1 MNWRMRDT
9 LVQNAAHAAGG
20 AAASWPLSA
29 GCSLA
34 CAAARPRAADFE
46 QHRDAIL
53 AMAARLFADRGYA
66 AGSIADLASACGVS
80 KALLYHYYRD
90 KEALLFDIA
99 DRYIDSL
106 QLIVDDVAAEKLP
119 PAAHLRRLIE
129 RFMQAYEHA
138 AAYHRVLVQDVKYL
152 SAAHRRRVVGK
163 QSRVVEAFAEAI
175 TAVAPQL
182 AGATLLKPVTMT
194 LFGMI
199 NWTFTWLKDS
209 GPLTYAQMAPVVTDL
224 FLGGVGALAA
234 VPGRSRGASASVTPI
249 GSRRAISQGQ
259 PVSTRTAARPARRPA
274 LPPPPVPDH
283 LPARASRRK
292 ASKEFA

>member
-1 MNWRMRDT
+1 M
-9 LVQNAAHAAGG
+9 
-20 AAASWPLSA
+20 
-29 GCSLA
+29 
-34 CAAARPRAADFE
+34 ARPRAADFE

-66 AGSIADLASACGVS
+66 AGSIADLAAACGVS

-106 QLIVDDVAAEKLP
+106 QLIVDEVSAERLP
-119 PAAHLRRLIE
+119 PAPHLRRLIE

-152 SAAHRRRVVGK
+152 SATHRRRVVGK
-163 QSRVVEAFAEAI
+163 QNRVVDAFAEAVA
-175 TAVAPQL
+175 AVAPHL
-182 AGATLLKPVTMT
+182 RRSALLKPVTMT

-199 NWTFTWLKDS
+199 NWTFTWLKDA

-224 FLGGVGALAA
+224 FLNGVGALSA
-234 VPGRSRGASASVTPI
+234 VPTQPSGARASVTPI
-249 GSRRAISQGQ
+249 ASRRAIARAQ
-259 PVSTRTAARPARRPA
+259 PAAARGPSRAGRRVA

-283 LPARASRRK
+283 LPARTLRRR
-292 ASKEFA
+292 AAKESA